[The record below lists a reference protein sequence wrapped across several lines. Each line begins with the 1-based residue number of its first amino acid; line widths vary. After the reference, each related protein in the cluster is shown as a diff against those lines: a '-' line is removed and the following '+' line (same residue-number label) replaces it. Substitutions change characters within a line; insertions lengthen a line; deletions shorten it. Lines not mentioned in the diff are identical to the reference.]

1 MVARCLEGQSVG
13 GIRLAAVAI
22 PASVGQRARW
32 VLDAVG
38 ASHVRFGEDVPYR
51 PEAWEAVEHGELPD
65 GDELAAGFFHLA
77 RVEERGA
84 ERDPHGRFLAVSSRL
99 DPLDPP
105 LERLRRELGVEPPRY
120 RGARFAVA
128 LTHDVD
134 VPWRWTRIGVLGAAA
149 RLKNHA
155 LAGRAG
161 QAAHE
166 ARGLA
171 RVPLHKLRRTDPNWR
186 FAEIAAE
193 ERAHDARS
201 TFFLLAGHGHRADGA
216 APGAY
221 DRLRPRLVETLLAAD
236 AEIGLHGSYLAAE
249 DLDRLARER
258 LLLAQLDGPLIGQR
272 YHYLRVDP
280 HRNLAPLAGIGFRYD
295 TSLGFPD
302 ALGFRAGIAHPFR
315 PWDFASDCP
324 ADLVELPLAVMDAT
338 LAEERYA
345 GLSAQA
351 AKPRVLALLDWAA
364 ERGGAFSILWH
375 PERFDAPSARGW
387 DRLYFE
393 LLEAVRERGG
403 ICLAAGELAGLAA
416 ERFGLPRD

>member
-1 MVARCLEGQSVG
+1 MVR
-13 GIRLAAVAI
+13 RLAAVAGAVPI
-22 PASVGQRARW
+22 AERDERRARW
-32 VLDAVG
+32 VLEMVG
-38 ASHVRFGEDVPYR
+38 APGLRLGEDVPYNA
-51 PEAWEAVEHGELPD
+51 EAWEAVERGELPT

-84 ERDPHGRFLAVSSRL
+84 ERDRHGRFLAASSCL

-105 LERLRRELGVEPPRY
+105 LERLRRELGAEPPRY
-120 RGARFAVA
+120 RDARFAVA

-149 RLKNHA
+149 RLKGHA
-155 LAGRAG
+155 LAGRVGPAL
-161 QAAHE
+161 HE
-166 ARGLA
+166 ASGLA
-171 RVPLHKLRRTDPNWR
+171 RVPVHKLRGTDPNWR

-193 ERAHDARS
+193 EQQHDARS

-216 APGAY
+216 APEAY
-221 DRLRPRLVETLLAAD
+221 DRLRQRLVETLTEAG
-236 AEIGLHGSYLAAE
+236 AEVGLHGSYLAADE
-249 DLDRLARER
+249 LDRLARER
-258 LLLAQLDGPLIGQR
+258 VLLAQLDGPLLGHR

-280 HRNLAPLAGIGFRYD
+280 HRNLAPLAGLGFRYD

-315 PWDFASDCP
+315 PWDFSRDQA
-324 ADLVELPLAVMDAT
+324 ADLVEVPLAVMDAT

-345 GLSAQA
+345 GLSASA
-351 AKPRVLALLDWAA
+351 AKPRVLELLDWAA
-364 ERGGAFSILWH
+364 ENGGAFSILWH
-375 PERFDAPSARGW
+375 PERFDSPSARGW

-393 LLEAVRERGG
+393 TIDAVRERGG
-403 ICLAAGELAGLAA
+403 VCLSAGELAGVAA